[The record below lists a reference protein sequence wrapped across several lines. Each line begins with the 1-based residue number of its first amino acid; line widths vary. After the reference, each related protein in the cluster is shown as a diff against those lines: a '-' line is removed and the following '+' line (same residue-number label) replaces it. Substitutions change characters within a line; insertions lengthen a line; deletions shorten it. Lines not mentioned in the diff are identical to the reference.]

1 MANLHIG
8 YKLAIMEK
16 KRAPL
21 LFYFQLTFDS
31 DYQLEK
37 NEKQK

>member
-16 KRAPL
+16 KRA
-21 LFYFQLTFDS
+21 LFYFQLTFHS
-31 DYQLEK
+31 DYQLQK